1 MAHAL
6 VFNRPHPGAVER
18 VDGRIGACGNDLS
31 CRNRASRRVSLV
43 LESCQGPM
51 LPLGRAGDAKDF
63 FERSLAGPNL
73 HEAILVECVKAC
85 FTRDLL
91 DRTLILTS
99 SSNRFADGVVDD
111 QQFRYRRAAAI
122 AGVAARITANRLP
135 AVLRIY
141 SRFAC
146 FRHLQLAL

>member
-1 MAHAL
+1 M
-6 VFNRPHPGAVER
+6 GAF
-18 VDGRIGACGNDLS
+18 GKYLS

-43 LESCQGPM
+43 LESCQGAM
-51 LPLGRAGDAKDF
+51 LPLGRAGDAKGF
-63 FERSLAGPNL
+63 FERNLAGPNL

-85 FTRDLL
+85 FPRDLL

-122 AGVAARITANRLP
+122 AGVATRL
-135 AVLRIY
+135 A
-141 SRFAC
+141 A
-146 FRHLQLAL
+146 